1 MSSGGTLASAAPMA
15 AASAR
20 AESAVSSTATR
31 ALGFGHWCTDPGP
44 AHDAGVDDGTRVAN
58 DERSAGSVLYRTA
71 AASAG
76 AAVSLW
82 LGAQPSF
89 SWQSYVGVGAV
100 SGWYLAKAAL
110 GRPARVSA
118 PRRLHPTGIAWWS
131 AVVLAF
137 SALEIV
143 DDRLG
148 STPAHPT
155 LSSAM
160 DPVLEHPLARAVA
173 VALWILAGRELV
185 RR

>member
-1 MSSGGTLASAAPMA
+1 M
-15 AASAR
+15 
-20 AESAVSSTATR
+20 
-31 ALGFGHWCTDPGP
+31 
-44 AHDAGVDDGTRVAN
+44 DDGTRVAS
-58 DERSAGSVLYRTA
+58 EQRTAGSALRRTA
-71 AASAG
+71 AVSAG
-76 AAVSLW
+76 AGVALW

-89 SWQSYVGVGAV
+89 SWQSYVGVAAV
-100 SGWYLAKAAL
+100 SGWYLARAAW
-110 GRPARVSA
+110 GRPARLA
-118 PRRLHPTGIAWWS
+118 ARRRLHPLGIALWS

-148 STPAHPT
+148 STAAHPT

-173 VALWILAGRELV
+173 VAMWILAGRELV

>member
-1 MSSGGTLASAAPMA
+1 M
-15 AASAR
+15 
-20 AESAVSSTATR
+20 
-31 ALGFGHWCTDPGP
+31 
-44 AHDAGVDDGTRVAN
+44 DDGTRVASE
-58 DERSAGSVLYRTA
+58 ERTAGSALRRTA
-71 AASAG
+71 AVSAG
-76 AAVSLW
+76 VAVSLW
-82 LGAQPSF
+82 LGAQASF
-89 SWQSYVGVGAV
+89 SWQSYVGVAAV
-100 SGWYLAKAAL
+100 SGWYLAKAAF
-110 GRPARVSA
+110 GRPARVVA
-118 PRRLHPTGIAWWS
+118 RHRLHPVGIALWS

-160 DPVLEHPLARAVA
+160 DPVLEHPVARALA

>member
-1 MSSGGTLASAAPMA
+1 M
-15 AASAR
+15 
-20 AESAVSSTATR
+20 
-31 ALGFGHWCTDPGP
+31 
-44 AHDAGVDDGTRVAN
+44 DDGTRVASE
-58 DERSAGSVLYRTA
+58 ERSTGSALRRTA
-71 AASAG
+71 SASAG
-76 AAVSLW
+76 AAVALW

-89 SWQSYVGVGAV
+89 SWQSYVGVATV
-100 SGWYLAKAAL
+100 SGWYLARAAL
-110 GRPARVSA
+110 GRPVRLAAR
-118 PRRLHPTGIAWWS
+118 RRLHPLGIVLWS
-131 AVVLAF
+131 SVVLAF

-160 DPVLEHPLARAVA
+160 DPVLEHPVARAVA